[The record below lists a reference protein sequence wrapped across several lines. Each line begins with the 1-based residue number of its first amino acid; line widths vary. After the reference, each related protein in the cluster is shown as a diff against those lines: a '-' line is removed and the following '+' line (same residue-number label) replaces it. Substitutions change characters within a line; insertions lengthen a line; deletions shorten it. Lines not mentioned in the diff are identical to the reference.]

1 MRAFAAVFA
10 REFRLRRVLL
20 IGAFAIGLMAQV
32 IPRLQGQTGTGAAE
46 TAADAAVLLGM
57 LTCSIFALVLGSG
70 AVVRDLVD
78 GRLGFDFVRPIGAFS
93 IWAGR
98 IGAAVTLLFTSALL
112 VVAPSFLIVWLKG
125 SFPPKEVGYLL
136 PTAGLGAT
144 WTFLAILLG
153 SLILLFLT
161 HVGVLLFASRSAA
174 LGLDL
179 AGLLA
184 VGFLVWTALTRLYRT
199 WAQDAFTIGAI
210 SYLVLFLIVLIGATL
225 AQLLVGRTDL
235 ARSHRALSIALWVP
249 LLLGA
254 LALDAVSRWVVS
266 PKVQDLLGANAVY
279 EAPAGSWFEVGG
291 SLRNR
296 GSLAGLFLI
305 DAATG
310 RVVRQGVSRERW
322 AFSTT
327 FSRDGRIVAWLSDSP
342 KETEV
347 RWTDLSAS
355 EPKVE
360 VAPIS
365 VAGVAEVPALSP
377 NGRWLAFRSDRRLVV
392 FELRTGR
399 LVHSVPITPDW
410 DALRIRWMAE
420 DRLRF
425 WSAGGNVDVS
435 LEPRISIAEIQVP
448 GDAGKSAPVPVGS
461 IPLSAHGY
469 TWDVSRDGTTVN
481 VRETKVGTGRWNL
494 FDGRTGAAL
503 GEIHEGARSGGILL
517 ADGSVAINVLR
528 PERSLAIYDRTGV
541 LRRRFSKGLLFGAQP
556 SPNTI
561 LASSTGAESSPG
573 HPGPRHLW
581 LLDLATGGMREI
593 GRGWIP
599 VSPSVGSGVAIVLT
613 GRTTFARWDPATET
627 LKPIVLR

>member
-1 MRAFAAVFA
+1 MRAFVAIFA
-10 REFRLRRVLL
+10 REFRLRRMLVLGALIIGFIGPVFLGLTGQIAADSVSAVALL
-20 IGAFAIGLMAQV
+20 IGL
-32 IPRLQGQTGTGAAE
+32 
-46 TAADAAVLLGM
+46 
-57 LTCSIFALVLGSG
+57 LTCTLYALVLGSG
-70 AVVRDLVD
+70 AIARDLVD
-78 GRLGFDFVRPIGAFS
+78 GRLGFDFVRPISGFS

-98 IGAAVTLLFTSALL
+98 IGAAVALLAISAVL
-112 VVAPSFLIVWLKG
+112 VVAPALLFYPEPQSLPSTVVW
-125 SFPPKEVGYLL
+125 FPSMDSMAGALA
-136 PTAGLGAT
+136 AGLLVCLT
-144 WTFLAILLG
+144 LL
-153 SLILLFLT
+153 LLT
-161 HVGVLLFASRSAA
+161 HVVTVLFASRSAS
-174 LGLDL
+174 LVLDL
-179 AGLLA
+179 AGLVA
-184 VGFLVWTALTRLYRT
+184 VGFWVNAALARLYRN
-199 WAQDAFTIGAI
+199 WAQDAFTVGSI
-210 SYLVLFLIVLIGATL
+210 SFLVLFLVVLIGATL

-235 ARSHRALSIALWVP
+235 ARNHRALSIALWVP

-254 LALDAVSRWVVS
+254 LALDAASRWVVS
-266 PKVQDLLGANAVY
+266 PKVGDLLSADIVS

-291 SLRNR
+291 NLRHR
-296 GSLAGLFLI
+296 GSLTGRFLI
-305 DAATG
+305 DAITG

-322 AFSTT
+322 SSSTT
-327 FSRDGRIVAWLSDSP
+327 FSRDGRIAAWLSDSP

-355 EPKVE
+355 ELKVE

-365 VAGVAEVPALSP
+365 FAGVAEIPDLSP
-377 NGRWLAFRSDRRLVV
+377 NGRWLAFRSDRRLLV

-399 LVHSVPITPDW
+399 LVNSVPITPDW

-425 WSAGGNVDVS
+425 WSAGGNVDTS

-448 GDAGKSAPVPVGS
+448 GDPGKGAPVPVGR
-461 IPLSAHGY
+461 IPLPVHGY
-469 TWDVSRDGTTVN
+469 AWDVSRDGATVI
-481 VRETKVGTGRWNL
+481 VRENRTGTGRRNL

-503 GEIHEGARSGGILL
+503 GEINEGTRSGGFLL
-517 ADGSVAINVLR
+517 ADGSVAIYVVR
-528 PERSLAIYDRTGV
+528 PERSLAIYDRTGI

-561 LASSTGAESSPG
+561 LASSTAAESSPG

-599 VSPSVGSGVAIVLT
+599 VSPTVGSGVAIVRT
-613 GRTTFARWDPATET
+613 GRTDFARWDPATET